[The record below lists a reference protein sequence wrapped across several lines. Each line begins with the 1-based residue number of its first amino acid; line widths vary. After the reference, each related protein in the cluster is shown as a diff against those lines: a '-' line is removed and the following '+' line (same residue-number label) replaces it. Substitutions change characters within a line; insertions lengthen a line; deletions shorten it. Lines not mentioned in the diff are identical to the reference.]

1 MTPAPRGTR
10 GRGQPVLSFVR
21 QLVVGSLADQAGDL
35 ADREDMT
42 TNVTSDAGEGGKPDG
57 PEQGFD

>member
-10 GRGQPVLSFVR
+10 GRGQPVLCLWGE
-21 QLVVGSLADQAGDL
+21 LVVGSLADQARDL

-42 TNVTSDAGEGGKPDG
+42 TNIAYDAGEGGEPDG
-57 PEQGFD
+57 SEKRFD